1 MMIQVN
7 DPWRRVA
14 VTTGERATAISGVT
28 VELTGTGG
36 RRLVSAVPF
45 W

>member
-1 MMIQVN
+1 MIQVN
-7 DPWRRVA
+7 DPHRRA
-14 VTTGERATAISGVT
+14 ATMTAGRTTATGGIT
-28 VELTGTGG
+28 VQRTRTSG